1 MNKVLSIDLDWILGD
16 CISLYNDLVRGN
28 VPILQLW
35 EEIER
40 ERHCDKFLSYNK
52 IYLEQLKKLVV
63 KLKPKQVY
71 WGNDH
76 SSIILAI
83 KDALDKKIISAP
95 FILYNI
101 DHHHDINY
109 SPQQEEI
116 IDRYD
121 MANCGSW
128 VSYLNKYELIDEYF
142 WIKNKYSTDYHG
154 QKQFSPKR
162 QEIELKNQD
171 TLNFLLNED
180 FDIIYITSS
189 DCYIPPKFYGIL
201 EDFKKMVLYYYPN
214 LIDYKNQT
222 SHGTMVYTS
231 NYFSNYKG
239 VK

>member
-1 MNKVLSIDLDWILGD
+1 
-16 CISLYNDLVRGN
+16 
-28 VPILQLW
+28 
-35 EEIER
+35 
-40 ERHCDKFLSYNK
+40 
-52 IYLEQLKKLVV
+52 
-63 KLKPKQVY
+63 
-71 WGNDH
+71 
-76 SSIILAI
+76 
-83 KDALDKKIISAP
+83 
-95 FILYNI
+95 
-101 DHHHDINY
+101 
-109 SPQQEEI
+109 
-116 IDRYD
+116 

-171 TLNFLLNED
+171 TLNFLLNEN

>member
-35 EEIER
+35 EDIER

-63 KLKPKQVY
+63 KLKPKQIY

-116 IDRYD
+116 IDKYD

-201 EDFKKMVLYYYPN
+201 EDFKNMVLYYYPN

-222 SHGTMVYTS
+222 SRGTMVYTS

>member
-1 MNKVLSIDLDWILGD
+1 MSKVLSIDLDWILGD

-35 EEIER
+35 EDIER

-116 IDRYD
+116 IDKYD

-128 VSYLNKYELIDEYF
+128 ISYLNKYELIDEYF

-171 TLNFLLNED
+171 TLNFYLMKILILFILPLLIVT
-180 FDIIYITSS
+180 FPLS
-189 DCYIPPKFYGIL
+189 F
-201 EDFKKMVLYYYPN
+201 
-214 LIDYKNQT
+214 
-222 SHGTMVYTS
+222 MVYWKILKRWFYTIIQIELIIKIKLLMVQW
-231 NYFSNYKG
+231 FILQIILVIIKE
-239 VK
+239 

>member
-1 MNKVLSIDLDWILGD
+1 MSIFGL
-16 CISLYNDLVRGN
+16 
-28 VPILQLW
+28 
-35 EEIER
+35 
-40 ERHCDKFLSYNK
+40 K
-52 IYLEQLKKLVV
+52 INIQQIIMV
-63 KLKPKQVY
+63 K
-71 WGNDH
+71 NNFH
-76 SSIILAI
+76 
-83 KDALDKKIISAP
+83 
-95 FILYNI
+95 
-101 DHHHDINY
+101 
-109 SPQQEEI
+109 
-116 IDRYD
+116 
-121 MANCGSW
+121 
-128 VSYLNKYELIDEYF
+128 
-142 WIKNKYSTDYHG
+142 
-154 QKQFSPKR
+154 

>member
-1 MNKVLSIDLDWILGD
+1 M
-16 CISLYNDLVRGN
+16 
-28 VPILQLW
+28 
-35 EEIER
+35 
-40 ERHCDKFLSYNK
+40 SYNK

-116 IDRYD
+116 VDKYD

-128 VSYLNKYELIDEYF
+128 ISYLNKYELIDEYF
-142 WIKNKYSTDYHG
+142 WIKINI
-154 QKQFSPKR
+154 QQ
-162 QEIELKNQD
+162 IIMVKNNFHQND
-171 TLNFLLNED
+171 KKLN
-180 FDIIYITSS
+180 
-189 DCYIPPKFYGIL
+189 
-201 EDFKKMVLYYYPN
+201 
-214 LIDYKNQT
+214 
-222 SHGTMVYTS
+222 
-231 NYFSNYKG
+231 
-239 VK
+239 